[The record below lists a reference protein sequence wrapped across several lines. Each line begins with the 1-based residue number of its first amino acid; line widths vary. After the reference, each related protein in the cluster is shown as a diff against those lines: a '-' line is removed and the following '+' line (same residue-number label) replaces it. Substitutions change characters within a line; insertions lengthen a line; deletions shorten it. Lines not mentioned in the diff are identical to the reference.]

1 MSKIIKFDIIKNSEG
16 DKMKKLSFQKIFCFL
31 SILFIISCCVFYG
44 TRFIKLYLENRKVE
58 ISEKNSLVKVLK
70 NNNTENKDFK
80 SVNGINYFTGK
91 TDNNYLLYHQI
102 LWRIIKINED
112 NSLTAI
118 SNNALTYLAFSK
130 TDSYT
135 NSPIYNWLNMNEEE
149 NSGILEKALNKDYLQ
164 KTTTCTTKLDE
175 LTNTPCQ
182 DTNNDNYLSLLSI
195 ADYLNIGSKD
205 SYLVNGENFYL
216 SNLNTENKT
225 WYIDDEGNG
234 KIGTGNDI
242 LGIRPVITI
251 KANIDYVSGDGTIEK
266 PYTIEKE
273 KNLFGSYVKLGND
286 IWRIY
291 QVNENDIRLMLN
303 DYLKV
308 NNNPLTYK
316 YSSNSSYH
324 NDTVSGSIA
333 YYLNKTYLNTLSY
346 KDKIKETKWSNGY
359 YNSNTNYNY
368 QNALKDQVD
377 TKVAMMSI
385 GDIYLN
391 PELNNY
397 YTMTGNNSK
406 GSMVYIVT
414 KDKKLYAKQISSSA
428 YIVPTISF
436 DKNLLAKGNGTK
448 DSPFEME

>member
-1 MSKIIKFDIIKNSEG
+1 
-16 DKMKKLSFQKIFCFL
+16 MKKLSFQKIFCFL

-58 ISEKNSLVKVLK
+58 ISEKNSLVKVIK
-70 NNNTENKDFK
+70 ENNTKNEYFK
-80 SVNGINYFTGK
+80 SVNGINYFTEK
-91 TDNNYLLYHQI
+91 TDTNYLLYHQI
-102 LWRIIKINED
+102 LWRIIKVNAD

-118 SNNALTYLAFSK
+118 SNNSLTYLAFSK
-130 TDSYT
+130 TDSYI
-135 NSPIYNWLNMNEEE
+135 NSPIYDWLNISDKEY
-149 NSGILEKALNKDYLQ
+149 SGILEKALNKNYLQ

-251 KANIDYVSGDGTIEK
+251 KANIDYVAGDGTIEK

-291 QVNENDIRLMLN
+291 QINENDVRLMLN

-324 NDTVSGSIA
+324 NDTVNSSIA

-359 YNSNTNYNY
+359 YNSNTNYDY

-385 GDIYLN
+385 SDIYLN

-397 YTMTGNNSK
+397 YTMTGNNNK

-436 DKNLLAKGNGTK
+436 DQNLLTKGNGTK